1 MIPVDDATMAGFA
14 AGDPAAVRRLYQDFA
29 RPLATVAR
37 SLVGNDQAMIDD
49 VVQQTFA
56 KAWKAAGT
64 FDVTRGAVAPWLYSI
79 ARRTAID
86 HLRAERRPTR
96 GDHEPE
102 TDVAVPPV
110 SLVATWEAYEVR
122 QALEALPAEEREVL
136 GLSHMYGLPHPQIAE
151 RLGIPL
157 GTVKS
162 RSHRGLR
169 RLATALAHLEAV
181 DVDVDAVGDGPHDQ
195 TPGRRF
201 EQVENQIDS
210 SDVRSGR
217 DR

>member
-1 MIPVDDATMAGFA
+1 MIPVDEATMAGFA
-14 AGDPAAVRRLYQDFA
+14 AGDPVAVRRLYQDFA

-37 SLVGNDQAMIDD
+37 SLVGNDQTMIDD

-56 KAWKAAGT
+56 KAWKASGT
-64 FDVTRGAVAPWLYSI
+64 FDLSRGAVAPWLYSI

-102 TDVAVPPV
+102 VDVAVPPV

-122 QALEALPAEEREVL
+122 QALQALPADEREVL
-136 GLSHMYGLPHPQIAE
+136 RLSHMVGLPHPQIAE
-151 RLGIPL
+151 QLGIPL

-169 RLATALAHLEAV
+169 RLAAALAHLEADSV
-181 DVDVDAVGDGPHDQ
+181 DVDSDGH
-195 TPGRRF
+195 TLHERTAIRRN
-201 EQVENQIDS
+201 EQAENQIDG
-210 SDVRSGR
+210 SDVISSR
-217 DR
+217 DL